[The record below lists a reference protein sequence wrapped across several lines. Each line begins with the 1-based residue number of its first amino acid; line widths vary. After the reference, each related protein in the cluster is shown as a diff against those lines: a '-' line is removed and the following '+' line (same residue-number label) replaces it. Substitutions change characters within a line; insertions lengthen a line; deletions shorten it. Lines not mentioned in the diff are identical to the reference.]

1 MACNGNGKVQ
11 VKSAEERERERKKRI
26 SRKKKVNFSHFFLRL
41 SFENI
46 KQFFDIKYS
55 FIFEEKKRKK
65 NSIFYD
71 KKTNIRNI

>member
-11 VKSAEERERERKKRI
+11 VKSAEEREREKKRI
-26 SRKKKVNFSHFFLRL
+26 SGKKKVNFSHFFLRL